1 MFEADPH
8 PHLVPFNES
17 FRIAATPTAPTDD
30 RDAKAWKGRLE
41 KATKELGAWQ
51 DRLYADGRYAVLFVF
66 QAIDAA
72 GKDGTIRHVFDGVN
86 PCGLRVASF
95 KQPSRVEVAHD
106 FLWRSTLELPRR
118 GEIGVFNRSYY
129 EEVLVVR
136 VHPELL
142 AAQRLDTKPN
152 AELWS
157 NRLRSI
163 VEYERHL
170 ATQGT
175 VIVKFF
181 LNMSKD
187 EQRDR
192 LLARLDEADKLWKFN
207 VADLA
212 ERDRWA
218 DYQDAYERCLNAT
231 SKPWAPWYAIPADDK
246 HYMRSQVASVVN
258 ETFERLD
265 VKYPEPRGEQ
275 LRELKAARAKL
286 AAE

>member
-1 MFEADPH
+1 MFEAEPH

-17 FRIAATPTAPTDD
+17 FRIAGAPTEPADD
-30 RDAKAWKGRLE
+30 RNAKTWKARLE
-41 KATKELGAWQ
+41 KATKELGDWQ

-106 FLWRSTLELPRR
+106 FLWRGTLELPRR

-142 AAQRLDTKPN
+142 AAQRLDAKPD
-152 AELWS
+152 LWS

-181 LNMSKD
+181 LNMSKE
-187 EQRDR
+187 EQRKR
-192 LLARLDEADKLWKFN
+192 LLARLDETDKLWKFN
-207 VADLA
+207 AGDLV

-246 HYMRSQVASVVN
+246 HYMRSQVAAIVN
-258 ETFERLD
+258 GTIERLD

-275 LRELKAARAKL
+275 LRGLKAARAKL
-286 AAE
+286 EAE

>member
-1 MFEADPH
+1 M
-8 PHLVPFNES
+8 PFNES
-17 FRIAATPTAPTDD
+17 FRIAGSPTAPTDD
-30 RDAKAWKGRLE
+30 RDAKTWKGRLE
-41 KATKELGAWQ
+41 KATKELGDWQ

-152 AELWS
+152 GELWS
-157 NRLRSI
+157 NRMRSI

-181 LNMSKD
+181 LNMSKE
-187 EQRDR
+187 EQRKR

-207 VADLA
+207 VGDLE
-212 ERDRWA
+212 ERERWA

-246 HYMRSQVASVVN
+246 HYMRAQVASVVN
-258 ETFERLD
+258 GTLERLD
-265 VKYPEPRGEQ
+265 VNYPEPRGEQ
-275 LRELKAARAKL
+275 LRGLKAARAKL
-286 AAE
+286 EPE

>member
-1 MFEADPH
+1 MFEAEPH
-8 PHLVPFNES
+8 PLLVPHNES
-17 FRIAATPTAPTDD
+17 FRIAAAPTAPDDD
-30 RDAKAWKGRLE
+30 RGAKAWNEKLE
-41 KATKELGAWQ
+41 KATKELGDWQ
-51 DRLYADGRYAVLFVF
+51 NRLYADGRYAVLFVF

-106 FLWRSTLELPRR
+106 FLWRATLELPQR

-142 AAQRLDTKPN
+142 AAQRLDTTPT
-152 AELWS
+152 ADLWS
-157 NRLRSI
+157 NRMRSI

-175 VIVKFF
+175 VVVKFF
-181 LNMSKD
+181 LNLSKD
-187 EQRDR
+187 EQRTR
-192 LLARLDEADKLWKFN
+192 LLARLDEPDKLWKFN
-207 VADLA
+207 VGDLA
-212 ERDRWA
+212 ERDRWD
-218 DYQDAYERCLNAT
+218 DYQDAYERCLNST
-231 SKPWAPWYAIPADDK
+231 SRPWAPWYAIPADDK
-246 HYMRSQVASVVN
+246 HYARLQVASIVN
-258 ETFERLD
+258 RTFERLGVD
-265 VKYPEPRGEQ
+265 YPEPGGEQ
-275 LRELKAARAKL
+275 LRALKAARTKL